1 MRNIFI
7 FIKRYFNFLFFLL
20 LQIISL
26 LILTR
31 YSSTHEAVF
40 MRTTNEWIGTINEQ
54 YNNVQYYFR
63 LKKINQQLAI
73 ENTRLHN
80 LQLNNYQHID
90 TSLVFK
96 QDTLHLDSTTFYRQ
110 YFWRTA
116 QVVGND
122 IFSQNNYLILNKG
135 TAQGVKVGMCVLSDG
150 GIVGI
155 VEYVSKNYARVMSV
169 LHRSTKVSAMLKKT
183 LVQGR
188 IAWDGLDPNFV
199 ILSNIPKSEK
209 ILKGDSILTSYYSAN
224 YPPGQLIGTVSTIV
238 NDPSSSFYTIKV
250 KTGTNFYN
258 VQFVYVVENKMAEER
273 NIVDHANKNNP

>member
-40 MRTTNEWIGTINEQ
+40 MRIANEWIGTINEQ

-63 LKKINQQLAI
+63 LKKINQQLAN

-96 QDTLHLDSTTFYRQ
+96 QDTLHLDSITFYRQ

-135 TAQGVKVGMCVLSDG
+135 TAQGVKVGMCVLSDD

-155 VEYVSKNYARVMSV
+155 VEYVSKNYARVMSI

-238 NDPSSSFYTIKV
+238 NDPSTSFYTIKV

-258 VQFVYVVENKMAEER
+258 VQFVYVVENKMADER